1 MVRGTLQNVCMKE
14 QLPRNISA
22 EDLKSW
28 LLKEP
33 LKPILIDVREDQE
46 LRIAAFP
53 SEVVH
58 LPLSQSDLWIKTL
71 PKILSGNSS
80 VVVICHSG
88 IRSWNFATWI
98 IEQKCICTVWN
109 LIGGIE
115 DWSLRVDPSVPR
127 Y

>member
-1 MVRGTLQNVCMKE
+1 MKE

-22 EDLKSW
+22 EDLKIW
-28 LLKEP
+28 LLKDP

-58 LPLSQSDLWIKTL
+58 LPLSESLNWAE
-71 PKILSGNSS
+71 SYSS
-80 VVVICHSG
+80 KLIVEKPVVVLCHSG
-88 IRSWNFATWI
+88 IRSLNFCSWLLKQDLHY
-98 IEQKCICTVWN
+98 EVWN
-109 LIGGIE
+109 LQGGI
-115 DWSLRVDPSVPR
+115 DAWSELVDSSVPR